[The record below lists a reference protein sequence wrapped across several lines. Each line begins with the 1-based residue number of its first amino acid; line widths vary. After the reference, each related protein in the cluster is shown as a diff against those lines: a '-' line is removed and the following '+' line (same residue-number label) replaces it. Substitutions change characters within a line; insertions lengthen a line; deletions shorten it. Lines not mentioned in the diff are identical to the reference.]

1 MMLQVNLETPDQ
13 ELCLQIVTHCSQF
26 GEVKVIKLH
35 RTPKPFALVEM
46 VTNDQAVKLAAHYK
60 RTPFD
65 HCVLIYLEQK
75 VRRGRGG
82 SRKAK

>member
-65 HCVLIYLEQK
+65 DCVLIYLEQK